1 MIEPHKKQIIPM
13 LRTTQI
19 DNAPKPLQ
27 VPTEVPDAP
36 C

>member
-1 MIEPHKKQIIPM
+1 MNEQQGQQIIPM
-13 LRTTQI
+13 LRTTHI
-19 DNAPKPLQ
+19 DNALKPLQ